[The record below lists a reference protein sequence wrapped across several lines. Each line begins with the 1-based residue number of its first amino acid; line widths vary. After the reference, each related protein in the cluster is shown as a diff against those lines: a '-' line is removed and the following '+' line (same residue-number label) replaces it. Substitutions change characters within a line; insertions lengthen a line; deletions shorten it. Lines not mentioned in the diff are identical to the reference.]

1 MSAWLKILLLLI
13 LGGILSTL
21 GDRLGTRVG
30 KARLSIFKLRPKS
43 TAVLI
48 TVFTGSIISAISFA
62 TMVAFDRDLRVGLF
76 QLEDIREKIIESEKE
91 LKKLEKNLYAFRSG
105 NVVISSGQTLV
116 TKTIKLNKTNDIKKA
131 IESLLQQANFY
142 AFNLVRTN
150 QSKYRR
156 ILLVRKDDIEKLEN
170 KLADN
175 RSWVVRIKSAGNILR
190 GENYVYAFPE
200 VTLNKIITMK
210 GEVIAIEKISLSKSD
225 SDSESISKKI
235 NLLMASTLAEVRRRG
250 SLSSELQI
258 NATQINNLGKY
269 LVSKKKGDYQIIAR
283 ALDNSQSADKV
294 SVSLELQSLE
304 KSILKKS

>member
-1 MSAWLKILLLLI
+1 MTVWLKILLILI

-21 GDRLGTRVG
+21 GDRLGSRVG

-62 TMVAFDRDLRVGLF
+62 TMIVFDRDLRVGLF
-76 QLEDIREKIIESEKE
+76 QLEDIREKIIDSEKE

-105 NVVISSGQTLV
+105 NVVITSGQTLV
-116 TKTIKLNKTNDIKKA
+116 TKTIKLNKNSDIKKI
-131 IESLLQQANFY
+131 IESLLQQANLY
-142 AFNLVRTN
+142 AFNLVKIN
-150 QSKYRR
+150 QSNYRR
-156 ILLVRKDDIEKLEN
+156 ILLVRKDDIEKLES
-170 KLADN
+170 KISDN

-200 VTLNKIITMK
+200 VTLNKIITIK
-210 GEVIAIEKISLSKSD
+210 GEIIALENISLSD

-258 NATQINNLGKY
+258 NANQINNLGKY
-269 LVSKKKGDYQIIAR
+269 LVSKKKGEFQIIAR
-283 ALDNSQSADKV
+283 AVDSHQSADKV
-294 SVSLELQSLE
+294 SVSLELKSLE
-304 KSILKKS
+304 EIIRGKN

>member
-1 MSAWLKILLLLI
+1 MTAWLKILLVLI

-62 TMVAFDRDLRVGLF
+62 TMVVFDRDLRVGLF
-76 QLEDIREKIIESEKE
+76 HLEDIREKIIESEKE

-116 TKTIKLNKTNDIKKA
+116 TKTIKLNKTNDIKKI
-131 IESLLQQANFY
+131 IESILQQANFY
-142 AFNLVRTN
+142 AFNLVKTN
-150 QSKYRR
+150 QSEYRR

-170 KLADN
+170 KIADN
-175 RSWVVRIKSAGNILR
+175 RSWVVRIKSAGNILK

-200 VTLNKIITMK
+200 VTLNKMITKK
-210 GEVIAIEKISLSKSD
+210 GEVIAIENVSLSK

-250 SLSSELQI
+250 SLSSELKI
-258 NATQINNLGKY
+258 NANQINNLGKY
-269 LVSKKKGDYQIIAR
+269 LVSIKKGEFQIIAR
-283 ALDNSQSADKV
+283 ALEDSQSAEKV
-294 SVSLELQSLE
+294 SVSLELKSLE
-304 KSILKKS
+304 KSISNKS

>member
-1 MSAWLKILLLLI
+1 MTAWLKILLVLI

-62 TMVAFDRDLRVGLF
+62 TMVVFDRDLRVGLF

-116 TKTIKLNKTNDIKKA
+116 TKTIKLNKTNDIKKI
-131 IESLLQQANFY
+131 IESILQQANFN
-142 AFNLVRTN
+142 AFNLVKTN

-170 KLADN
+170 KIADN

-200 VTLNKIITMK
+200 VTLNKIITRK
-210 GEVIAIEKISLSKSD
+210 GEVIALESISLSD
-225 SDSESISKKI
+225 SDAESISKKI

-250 SLSSELQI
+250 SLSSELKI
-258 NATQINNLGKY
+258 NANQINNLGKY
-269 LVSKKKGDYQIIAR
+269 LVSIKKGEFQIIAR
-283 ALDNSQSADKV
+283 ALEDSQSAEKV
-294 SVSLELQSLE
+294 SVSLELKSLE
-304 KSILKKS
+304 KSISNKS

>member
-1 MSAWLKILLLLI
+1 MTAWLKILLVLI

-62 TMVAFDRDLRVGLF
+62 TMVVFDRDLRVGLF

-116 TKTIKLNKTNDIKKA
+116 TMTIKSNKTNDIKKI
-131 IESLLQQANFY
+131 IESILQQANFY
-142 AFNLVRTN
+142 AFNLVKTN
-150 QSKYRR
+150 QSQYRR
-156 ILLVRKDDIEKLEN
+156 ILLVRKDDIEKLE
-170 KLADN
+170 KKIADN

-200 VTLNKIITMK
+200 VTLNKMITKK
-210 GEVIAIEKISLSKSD
+210 GEVIAIENVSLSK

-250 SLSSELQI
+250 SLSSELKI
-258 NATQINNLGKY
+258 NANQINNLGKY
-269 LVSKKKGDYQIIAR
+269 LVSIKKGEFQIIAR
-283 ALDNSQSADKV
+283 ALEDSQSAEKV
-294 SVSLELQSLE
+294 SVSLELKSLE
-304 KSILKKS
+304 KSISNKS

>member
-1 MSAWLKILLLLI
+1 MTAWLKILLVLI

-62 TMVAFDRDLRVGLF
+62 TMVVFDRDLRVGLF

-116 TKTIKLNKTNDIKKA
+116 TKTIKLNKTNDIKKI
-131 IESLLQQANFY
+131 IESILQQANFY
-142 AFNLVRTN
+142 AFNLVKTN
-150 QSKYRR
+150 QSEYRR

-170 KLADN
+170 KIADN

-200 VTLNKIITMK
+200 VTLNKMITKK
-210 GEVIAIEKISLSKSD
+210 GEVIAIENVSLSKSN
-225 SDSESISKKI
+225 SESISKKI

-250 SLSSELQI
+250 SLSSELKI
-258 NATQINNLGKY
+258 NANQINNLGKY
-269 LVSKKKGDYQIIAR
+269 LVSIKKGEFQIIAR
-283 ALDNSQSADKV
+283 ALEDSQSAEKV
-294 SVSLELQSLE
+294 SVSLELKSLE
-304 KSILKKS
+304 KSISNKS

>member
-1 MSAWLKILLLLI
+1 MTAWLKILLVLI

-62 TMVAFDRDLRVGLF
+62 TMVVFDRDLRVGLF

-116 TKTIKLNKTNDIKKA
+116 TKTIKLNKTNDIKKI
-131 IESLLQQANFY
+131 IESILQQANFY
-142 AFNLVRTN
+142 AFNLVKTN
-150 QSKYRR
+150 QSEYRR

-170 KLADN
+170 KIADN

-200 VTLNKIITMK
+200 VTLNKMITKK
-210 GEVIAIEKISLSKSD
+210 GEVIAIENVSLSK

-250 SLSSELQI
+250 SLSSELKI
-258 NATQINNLGKY
+258 NANQINNLGKY
-269 LVSKKKGDYQIIAR
+269 LVNIKKGEFQIIAR
-283 ALDNSQSADKV
+283 ALEDSQSAEKV
-294 SVSLELQSLE
+294 SVSLELKSLE
-304 KSILKKS
+304 KSISNKS

>member
-1 MSAWLKILLLLI
+1 MTAWLKILLVLI

-62 TMVAFDRDLRVGLF
+62 TMVVFDRDLRVGLF
-76 QLEDIREKIIESEKE
+76 HLEDIREKIIESEKE

-116 TKTIKLNKTNDIKKA
+116 TKTIKLNKTNDIKKI
-131 IESLLQQANFY
+131 IESILQQANFY
-142 AFNLVRTN
+142 AFNLVKTN
-150 QSKYRR
+150 QSEYRR

-170 KLADN
+170 KIADN

-190 GENYVYAFPE
+190 GEDYVYAFPE
-200 VTLNKIITMK
+200 VTLNKLITKK
-210 GEVIAIEKISLSKSD
+210 GEVIAIENVSLSKSD
-225 SDSESISKKI
+225 SETISKKI

-250 SLSSELQI
+250 SLSSELKI
-258 NATQINNLGKY
+258 NANQINNLGKY
-269 LVSKKKGDYQIIAR
+269 LVNIKKGDFQIIAR
-283 ALDNSQSADKV
+283 ALEDCQSAEKV
-294 SVSLELQSLE
+294 SVSLELKSLE
-304 KSILKKS
+304 KSISNKS

>member
-1 MSAWLKILLLLI
+1 MTVWLKILLILI

-21 GDRLGTRVG
+21 GDRLGSRVG

-62 TMVAFDRDLRVGLF
+62 TMILFDRDLRVGLF
-76 QLEDIREKIIESEKE
+76 QLEDIREKIIDSEKE

-105 NVVISSGQTLV
+105 NVVITSGQTLV
-116 TKTIKLNKTNDIKKA
+116 TKTIKLNKNSDIKKI
-131 IESLLQQANFY
+131 IESLLQQANLY
-142 AFNLVRTN
+142 AFNLVKIN
-150 QSKYRR
+150 QSNYRR
-156 ILLVRKDDIEKLEN
+156 ILLVRKDDIEKLES
-170 KLADN
+170 KISDN

-200 VTLNKIITMK
+200 ITLNKIITRK
-210 GEVIAIEKISLSKSD
+210 GEVIALENISLSN

-258 NATQINNLGKY
+258 NANQINNLGKY
-269 LVSKKKGDYQIIAR
+269 LVGKKKGEFQIIAR
-283 ALDNSQSADKV
+283 AVDTHQSADKV
-294 SVSLELQSLE
+294 SVSLELKSLE
-304 KSILKKS
+304 EIIRSKN

>member
-1 MSAWLKILLLLI
+1 VTAWLKILLVLI

-62 TMVAFDRDLRVGLF
+62 TMVVFDRDLRVGLF
-76 QLEDIREKIIESEKE
+76 QLGDIREKIIESEKE

-116 TKTIKLNKTNDIKKA
+116 TKTIKLNKTNDIKKI
-131 IESLLQQANFY
+131 IESILQQANFY
-142 AFNLVRTN
+142 AFNLVKTN
-150 QSKYRR
+150 QSEYRR

-170 KLADN
+170 KIADN

-200 VTLNKIITMK
+200 VTLNKIITKK
-210 GEVIAIEKISLSKSD
+210 GEVIAIENISLSK

-250 SLSSELQI
+250 SLSSELKI
-258 NATQINNLGKY
+258 NANQINNLGKF
-269 LVSKKKGDYQIIAR
+269 LVSKKKGDFQIIAR

-294 SVSLELQSLE
+294 SVSLELQYLE
-304 KSILKKS
+304 EVIRKKS

>member
-1 MSAWLKILLLLI
+1 MTAWLKILLVLI

-21 GDRLGTRVG
+21 GDRLGTRIG

-62 TMVAFDRDLRVGLF
+62 TMVVFDRDLRVGLF

-116 TKTIKLNKTNDIKKA
+116 TKTIKLNKTNDIKKI
-131 IESLLQQANFY
+131 IESILQQANFY
-142 AFNLVRTN
+142 AFNLVKTN
-150 QSKYRR
+150 QSEYRR

-170 KLADN
+170 KIADN
-175 RSWVVRIKSAGNILR
+175 RSWVVRIKSAGNILK

-200 VTLNKIITMK
+200 VTLNKMITKK
-210 GEVIAIEKISLSKSD
+210 GEVIAIENVSLSK

-250 SLSSELQI
+250 SLSSELKI
-258 NATQINNLGKY
+258 NANQINNLGKY
-269 LVSKKKGDYQIIAR
+269 LVSVKKGEFQIIAR
-283 ALDNSQSADKV
+283 ALKDSQSAEKV
-294 SVSLELQSLE
+294 SVSLELKSLE
-304 KSILKKS
+304 KSISNKS

>member
-1 MSAWLKILLLLI
+1 MTAWLKILLLLI

-62 TMVAFDRDLRVGLF
+62 TMVVFDRDLRVGLF

-116 TKTIKLNKTNDIKKA
+116 TKTIKLNKNNDIKKI
-131 IESLLQQANFY
+131 IEGILQQANFY
-142 AFNLVRTN
+142 AFNLVKTN

-170 KLADN
+170 KIADN

-200 VTLNKIITMK
+200 VTLNKIITKK
-210 GEVIAIEKISLSKSD
+210 GEVIAMENISLSKSD
-225 SDSESISKKI
+225 AESISKKI

-250 SLSSELQI
+250 SLSSELKI
-258 NATQINNLGKY
+258 NANQINNLGKY
-269 LVSKKKGDYQIIAR
+269 LVGKKNGDFQIIAR

-294 SVSLELQSLE
+294 SISLELKSLE
-304 KSILKKS
+304 KSIISKI

>member
-1 MSAWLKILLLLI
+1 MTAWLKILLLLI

-21 GDRLGTRVG
+21 GDRLGTKVG

-62 TMVAFDRDLRVGLF
+62 TMVVFDRDLRVGLF

-116 TKTIKLNKTNDIKKA
+116 TKTIKLNKTNDIKKI
-131 IESLLQQANFY
+131 IESILQQANFY
-142 AFNLVRTN
+142 AFNLVKTN
-150 QSKYRR
+150 QSEYRR

-170 KLADN
+170 KIADN

-200 VTLNKIITMK
+200 VTLNKMITKK
-210 GEVIAIEKISLSKSD
+210 GEVIAIENVSLSK

-250 SLSSELQI
+250 SLSSELKI
-258 NATQINNLGKY
+258 NANQINNLGKY
-269 LVSKKKGDYQIIAR
+269 LVSIKKGEFQIIAR
-283 ALDNSQSADKV
+283 ALEDSQSAEKV
-294 SVSLELQSLE
+294 SVSLELKSLE
-304 KSILKKS
+304 KSISNKS

>member
-1 MSAWLKILLLLI
+1 MTVWLKILLILI

-21 GDRLGTRVG
+21 GDRLGSKVG

-62 TMVAFDRDLRVGLF
+62 TMIVFDRDLRVGLF
-76 QLEDIREKIIESEKE
+76 QLEDIREKIIDSEKE

-116 TKTIKLNKTNDIKKA
+116 TKTVKINKNSDIKKV
-131 IESLLQQANFY
+131 IESILQKANLY
-142 AFNLVRTN
+142 AFNLVKTN
-150 QSKYRR
+150 QSTYRR

-170 KLADN
+170 KIADN

-200 VTLNKIITMK
+200 VTLNKIITRK
-210 GEVIAIEKISLSKSD
+210 GEVIALESISLSD
-225 SDSESISKKI
+225 SDAESISTKI

-258 NATQINNLGKY
+258 NANQINNLGKY
-269 LVSKKKGDYQIIAR
+269 LVNQKKGDFQIITR
-283 ALDNSQSADKV
+283 AVDNNQSADKV
-294 SVSLELQSLE
+294 SVSLELKSLE
-304 KSILKKS
+304 EIIKRKS

>member
-1 MSAWLKILLLLI
+1 MTAWLKILLVLI

-62 TMVAFDRDLRVGLF
+62 TMVVFDRDLRVGLF

-116 TKTIKLNKTNDIKKA
+116 TKTIKLNKTNDIKKI
-131 IESLLQQANFY
+131 IESILQQANFY
-142 AFNLVRTN
+142 AFNLVKTN
-150 QSKYRR
+150 QSEYRR

-170 KLADN
+170 KIADN

-200 VTLNKIITMK
+200 VTLNKMITKK
-210 GEVIAIEKISLSKSD
+210 GEVIAIENVSISK

-250 SLSSELQI
+250 SLSSELKI
-258 NATQINNLGKY
+258 NANQINNLGKY
-269 LVSKKKGDYQIIAR
+269 LVSIKKGEFQIIAR
-283 ALDNSQSADKV
+283 ALEDSQSAEKV
-294 SVSLELQSLE
+294 SVSLELKSLE
-304 KSILKKS
+304 KSISNKS

>member
-1 MSAWLKILLLLI
+1 MTALLKILLILI

-62 TMVAFDRDLRVGLF
+62 TMVVFDRDLRVGLF

-116 TKTIKLNKTNDIKKA
+116 TKTIKLNKTNDIKKI
-131 IESLLQQANFY
+131 IESILQQANFY
-142 AFNLVRTN
+142 AFNLVKTN
-150 QSKYRR
+150 QSEYRR

-170 KLADN
+170 KIADN

-200 VTLNKIITMK
+200 VTLNKMITKK
-210 GEVIAIEKISLSKSD
+210 GEVIAIENVSLSK

-250 SLSSELQI
+250 SLSSELKI
-258 NATQINNLGKY
+258 NANQINNLGKY
-269 LVSKKKGDYQIIAR
+269 LVSVKKGEFQIIAR
-283 ALDNSQSADKV
+283 ALEDSQSAEKV
-294 SVSLELQSLE
+294 SVSLELKSLE
-304 KSILKKS
+304 KSISNKS

>member
-1 MSAWLKILLLLI
+1 MTVWLKILLLLI

-116 TKTIKLNKTNDIKKA
+116 TKTIKLDNTNDIKKF
-131 IESLLQQANFY
+131 IESILQQANFY
-142 AFNLVRTN
+142 AFNLVQTN

-156 ILLVRKDDIEKLEN
+156 ILLVRKDDIQKLEN
-170 KLADN
+170 KIADN

-200 VTLNKIITMK
+200 VTLNKLITKK
-210 GEVIAIEKISLSKSD
+210 GEVIAIEKISLSN

-250 SLSSELQI
+250 SLSSELKI
-258 NATQINNLGKY
+258 NANQINNLGKS
-269 LVSKKKGDYQIIAR
+269 LVSKKKGDFQIIAR
-283 ALDNSQSADKV
+283 ALDDSQSAEKV
-294 SVSLELQSLE
+294 SISLELQSL
-304 KSILKKS
+304 KNPY

>member
-1 MSAWLKILLLLI
+1 MTAWLKILLLLV

-48 TVFTGSIISAISFA
+48 TIFTGSIISAISFA

-91 LKKLEKNLYAFRSG
+91 LKKLKKNVYAFRSG

-116 TKTIKLNKTNDIKKA
+116 TKTIKSNKTNDIKKT

-142 AFNLVRTN
+142 AFNLVKTN
-150 QSKYRR
+150 QSNYRR
-156 ILLVRKDDIEKLEN
+156 ILLVRKNDIQKLEN
-170 KLADN
+170 TISDN

-200 VTLNKIITMK
+200 VTLNKMITKK
-210 GEVIAIEKISLSKSD
+210 GEVIAMETISLSQ

-250 SLSSELQI
+250 SLSSELKI
-258 NATQINNLGKY
+258 NANQINNLGKS
-269 LVSKKKGDYQIIAR
+269 LVSKKKGDFQIIAR
-283 ALDNSQSADKV
+283 SLDNSQSADKV
-294 SVSLELQSLE
+294 SVSLELRSLE
-304 KSILKKS
+304 KSILKK

>member
-1 MSAWLKILLLLI
+1 MTAWLKILLVLI

-62 TMVAFDRDLRVGLF
+62 TMVVFDRDLRVGLF
-76 QLEDIREKIIESEKE
+76 HLEDIREKIIESEKE
-91 LKKLEKNLYAFRSG
+91 LKKLEKNLYAIRRG

-116 TKTIKLNKTNDIKKA
+116 TKTIKLNKTNDIKKI
-131 IESLLQQANFY
+131 IESILQQANFY
-142 AFNLVRTN
+142 AFNLVKTN
-150 QSKYRR
+150 QSEYRR

-170 KLADN
+170 KIADN

-200 VTLNKIITMK
+200 VTLNKMITKK
-210 GEVIAIEKISLSKSD
+210 GEVIAVENVSLSK

-250 SLSSELQI
+250 SLSSELKI
-258 NATQINNLGKY
+258 NANQINNLGKY
-269 LVSKKKGDYQIIAR
+269 LVSIKKGEFQIIAR
-283 ALDNSQSADKV
+283 ALEDSQSAEKV
-294 SVSLELQSLE
+294 SVSLELKSLE
-304 KSILKKS
+304 KSISNKS

>member
-1 MSAWLKILLLLI
+1 VTVWLKILLILI

-21 GDRLGTRVG
+21 GDRLGSKVG

-62 TMVAFDRDLRVGLF
+62 TMIVFDRDLRVGLF
-76 QLEDIREKIIESEKE
+76 QLEDIREKIIDSEKE

-116 TKTIKLNKTNDIKKA
+116 TKTVKLNKNSDIKKV
-131 IESLLQQANFY
+131 IESILQKANLY
-142 AFNLVRTN
+142 AFNLVKTN
-150 QSKYRR
+150 QSTYRR

-170 KLADN
+170 KIADN

-200 VTLNKIITMK
+200 VTLNKIITRK
-210 GEVIAIEKISLSKSD
+210 GEVIAIESISLSD
-225 SDSESISKKI
+225 SDAESISKKI

-258 NATQINNLGKY
+258 NANQINNLGKY
-269 LVSKKKGDYQIIAR
+269 LVNQKKGDFQIIAR
-283 ALDNSQSADKV
+283 AVDNNQSADKV
-294 SVSLELQSLE
+294 SVSLELKSLE
-304 KSILKKS
+304 EIIKRKS

>member
-1 MSAWLKILLLLI
+1 MTVWLKILLILI

-21 GDRLGTRVG
+21 GDRLGSKVG

-62 TMVAFDRDLRVGLF
+62 TMIVFDRDLRIGLF
-76 QLEDIREKIIESEKE
+76 QLEDIREKIIDSEKE

-116 TKTIKLNKTNDIKKA
+116 TKTVKLNKNSDIKKV
-131 IESLLQQANFY
+131 IESILRKANLY
-142 AFNLVRTN
+142 AFNLVKTN
-150 QSKYRR
+150 QSTYRR

-170 KLADN
+170 KIADN

-200 VTLNKIITMK
+200 VTLNKIITRK
-210 GEVIAIEKISLSKSD
+210 GEVLALESISLSD
-225 SDSESISKKI
+225 SDAESISKKI

-258 NATQINNLGKY
+258 NANQINNLGKY
-269 LVSKKKGDYQIIAR
+269 LVNQKKGDFQIIAV
-283 ALDNSQSADKV
+283 AVDNNQSADKV
-294 SVSLELQSLE
+294 SVSLELKSLE
-304 KSILKKS
+304 EIIKRKS

>member
-1 MSAWLKILLLLI
+1 MTVWLKILLILI

-21 GDRLGTRVG
+21 GDRLGSRVG

-62 TMVAFDRDLRVGLF
+62 TMIVFDRDLRVGLF
-76 QLEDIREKIIESEKE
+76 QLEDIREKIIDSEKE

-116 TKTIKLNKTNDIKKA
+116 TKTIKLSKNSDIKKI
-131 IESLLQQANFY
+131 IESLLQQANLY
-142 AFNLVRTN
+142 AFKLVKTN
-150 QSKYRR
+150 QSNYRR

-170 KLADN
+170 KISDN

-200 VTLNKIITMK
+200 VTLNKTITRK
-210 GEVIAIEKISLSKSD
+210 GEVIASENISLSD
-225 SDSESISKKI
+225 SDAESISKKI

-258 NATQINNLGKY
+258 NANQINNLGKN
-269 LVSKKKGDYQIIAR
+269 LASKKKGDFQIIAR
-283 ALDNSQSADKV
+283 ALDYSQSADKV

-304 KSILKKS
+304 EIIRKKG

>member
-1 MSAWLKILLLLI
+1 VTAWLKILLVLI

-62 TMVAFDRDLRVGLF
+62 TMVVFDRDLRVGLF

-116 TKTIKLNKTNDIKKA
+116 TKTIKLNKTNDIKKI
-131 IESLLQQANFY
+131 IESILQQANFY
-142 AFNLVRTN
+142 AFNLVKTN
-150 QSKYRR
+150 QSEYRR

-170 KLADN
+170 KIADN

-200 VTLNKIITMK
+200 VTLNKMITKK
-210 GEVIAIEKISLSKSD
+210 GEVIAIENVSLSK

-250 SLSSELQI
+250 SLSSELKI
-258 NATQINNLGKY
+258 NANQINNLGKY
-269 LVSKKKGDYQIIAR
+269 LVNIKKGDFQIIAR
-283 ALDNSQSADKV
+283 ALEDSQSAEKV
-294 SVSLELQSLE
+294 SVSLELKSLE
-304 KSILKKS
+304 KSISNKI

>member
-1 MSAWLKILLLLI
+1 MTVWLKILLILI

-21 GDRLGTRVG
+21 GDRLGSKVG

-62 TMVAFDRDLRVGLF
+62 TMIVFDRDLRVGLF
-76 QLEDIREKIIESEKE
+76 QLEDIREKIIDSEKE

-116 TKTIKLNKTNDIKKA
+116 TKTVKLNRNSDIKKT
-131 IESLLQQANFY
+131 IESILQKANLY
-142 AFNLVRTN
+142 AFNLVKTN
-150 QSKYRR
+150 QSNYRR

-170 KLADN
+170 KIADN

-200 VTLNKIITMK
+200 VTLNKMITKK
-210 GEVIAIEKISLSKSD
+210 GEVIAIENVSLSK

-250 SLSSELQI
+250 SLSSELKI
-258 NATQINNLGKY
+258 NANQINNLGKY
-269 LVSKKKGDYQIIAR
+269 LISIEKGEFQIIAR
-283 ALDNSQSADKV
+283 ALKDSQSAEKV
-294 SVSLELQSLE
+294 SVSLELKSLE
-304 KSILKKS
+304 KSISNKS

>member
-1 MSAWLKILLLLI
+1 MDAWLKILLLLI

-21 GDRLGTRVG
+21 GDRLGSRVG

-105 NVVISSGQTLV
+105 NVVISSGQTLA
-116 TKTIKLNKTNDIKKA
+116 TKTIKLNKTNDIKRN

-142 AFNLVRTN
+142 AFNLVKTN

-170 KLADN
+170 TLGDN
-175 RSWVVRIKSAGNILR
+175 RSWVVSIKSAGNILR

-200 VTLNKIITMK
+200 VTLNKIITKK
-210 GEVIAIEKISLSKSD
+210 GEIIAFEKISLLD
-225 SDSESISKKI
+225 SDSETISKKI
-235 NLLMASTLAEVRRRG
+235 NLLMASSLAEVRRRG
-250 SLSSELQI
+250 SLSSELKI
-258 NATQINNLGKY
+258 NANQINNLGKY
-269 LVSKKKGDYQIIAR
+269 LVSKKNGDFQIIAR
-283 ALDNSQSADKV
+283 ALDNSYSADKV
-294 SVSLELQSLE
+294 SVSLEIVSLE
-304 KSILKKS
+304 KPVLKKG

>member
-1 MSAWLKILLLLI
+1 MTVWLKILLILI

-21 GDRLGTRVG
+21 GDRLGSRVG

-62 TMVAFDRDLRVGLF
+62 TMIVFDRDLRVGLF
-76 QLEDIREKIIESEKE
+76 QLEDIREKIIDSEKE

-105 NVVISSGQTLV
+105 NVVITSGQTLV
-116 TKTIKLNKTNDIKKA
+116 TKTIKLNKNSDIKKI
-131 IESLLQQANFY
+131 IESLLQQANLY
-142 AFNLVRTN
+142 AFNLVKTN

-156 ILLVRKDDIEKLEN
+156 ILLVRKDDIEKLES
-170 KLADN
+170 KISDN

-200 VTLNKIITMK
+200 VTLNKIITKK
-210 GEVIAIEKISLSKSD
+210 GEVIATENISLSKLD
-225 SDSESISKKI
+225 DESISKKI
-235 NLLMASTLAEVRRRG
+235 NLLMASTLAEVRSRG
-250 SLSSELQI
+250 SLSSELKI
-258 NATQINNLGKY
+258 NANQINNLGKY
-269 LVSKKKGDYQIIAR
+269 LTYKKKGNFQIIAR
-283 ALDNSQSADKV
+283 SINNSQSADKV

-304 KSILKKS
+304 KSLLDNI

>member
-1 MSAWLKILLLLI
+1 MTAWLKILLVLI

-62 TMVAFDRDLRVGLF
+62 TMVVFDRDLRVGLF

-91 LKKLEKNLYAFRSG
+91 LKKLEKNLYALRSG

-116 TKTIKLNKTNDIKKA
+116 TKTIKLNKTNDIKKI
-131 IESLLQQANFY
+131 IESILQQANFY
-142 AFNLVRTN
+142 AFNLVKTN
-150 QSKYRR
+150 QSEYRR

-170 KLADN
+170 KIADN
-175 RSWVVRIKSAGNILR
+175 RSWVVRIKSAGNILK

-200 VTLNKIITMK
+200 VTLNKMITKK
-210 GEVIAIEKISLSKSD
+210 GEVIAIENVSLSK

-250 SLSSELQI
+250 SLSSELKINANQI
-258 NATQINNLGKY
+258 NKLGKY
-269 LVSKKKGDYQIIAR
+269 LVNIKKGDFQIISR
-283 ALDNSQSADKV
+283 ALEDSQSAEKV
-294 SVSLELQSLE
+294 SVSLELKSLE
-304 KSILKKS
+304 KSISNKS

>member
-1 MSAWLKILLLLI
+1 MTAWLKILLVLI

-62 TMVAFDRDLRVGLF
+62 TMVVFDRDLRVGLF

-105 NVVISSGQTLV
+105 NVVITSGQTLV
-116 TKTIKLNKTNDIKKA
+116 TKTIKLNKTNDIKKI
-131 IESLLQQANFY
+131 IESILQQANFY
-142 AFNLVRTN
+142 AFNLVKTN
-150 QSKYRR
+150 QSEYRR

-170 KLADN
+170 KIADN

-200 VTLNKIITMK
+200 VTLNKMITKK
-210 GEVIAIEKISLSKSD
+210 GEVIAIENLSLSK

-250 SLSSELQI
+250 SLSSELKI
-258 NATQINNLGKY
+258 NANQINNLGKY
-269 LVSKKKGDYQIIAR
+269 LVSIKKGEFQIIAR
-283 ALDNSQSADKV
+283 ALEDSQSAEKV
-294 SVSLELQSLE
+294 SVSLELKSLE
-304 KSILKKS
+304 KSISNKS

>member
-1 MSAWLKILLLLI
+1 MTAWLKILLLLI

-21 GDRLGTRVG
+21 GDRLGTKVG

-62 TMVAFDRDLRVGLF
+62 TMVIFDRDLRVGLF
-76 QLEDIREKIIESEKE
+76 QLEGIREKIIESEKE
-91 LKKLEKNLYAFRSG
+91 LKKLEKNLYALRSG

-116 TKTIKLNKTNDIKKA
+116 TKTIKLNKTSDIKKI
-131 IESLLQQANFY
+131 IESILQQANFY
-142 AFNLVRTN
+142 AFNLVKPN
-150 QSKYRR
+150 QSEYRR

-170 KLADN
+170 KIADN

-200 VTLNKIITMK
+200 VTLNKMITKK
-210 GEVIAIEKISLSKSD
+210 GEVIAIENISLSK

-235 NLLMASTLAEVRRRG
+235 NLLMASTLAEVRQRG
-250 SLSSELQI
+250 SLSSELKI
-258 NATQINNLGKY
+258 NANQINNLGKY
-269 LVSKKKGDYQIIAR
+269 LVSKKKGDFQIIAR
-283 ALDNSQSADKV
+283 ALDDSQSAEKV
-294 SVSLELQSLE
+294 SISLELQSLE
-304 KSILKKS
+304 KSILNKS

>member
-1 MSAWLKILLLLI
+1 MTVWLKILLLLI

-62 TMVAFDRDLRVGLF
+62 TMVVFDRDLRVGLF

-91 LKKLEKNLYAFRSG
+91 LKKLEKNLYALRSG

-116 TKTIKLNKTNDIKKA
+116 TKTIKVNKNNDIKKI
-131 IESLLQQANFY
+131 IEGILQQANFY
-142 AFNLVRTN
+142 AFNLVKTT

-156 ILLVRKDDIEKLEN
+156 ILLVRRDDIEKLEN
-170 KLADN
+170 IIADN

-190 GENYVYAFPE
+190 GENFVYAFPE
-200 VTLNKIITMK
+200 VTLNKIITRK
-210 GEVIAIEKISLSKSD
+210 GEVIAIENISLSNSD
-225 SDSESISKKI
+225 AESISKKI

-250 SLSSELQI
+250 SLSSELKI
-258 NATQINNLGKY
+258 NANQINNLGKY
-269 LVSKKKGDYQIIAR
+269 LVSKKKGDFQIIAR
-283 ALDNSQSADKV
+283 ALDNNQSADKV

-304 KSILKKS
+304 KTIRKKS

>member
-1 MSAWLKILLLLI
+1 MTAWLKILLVLI

-62 TMVAFDRDLRVGLF
+62 TMVVFDRDLRVGLF

-116 TKTIKLNKTNDIKKA
+116 TKTIKLNKTNDIKKI
-131 IESLLQQANFY
+131 IESILQQANFY
-142 AFNLVRTN
+142 AFNLVKTN
-150 QSKYRR
+150 QSEYRR

-170 KLADN
+170 KIADN

-200 VTLNKIITMK
+200 VTLNKMITKK
-210 GEVIAIEKISLSKSD
+210 GEVIAIENVSLSK

-250 SLSSELQI
+250 SLSSELKI
-258 NATQINNLGKY
+258 NPNQINNLGKY
-269 LVSKKKGDYQIIAR
+269 LVSIKKGEFQIIAR
-283 ALDNSQSADKV
+283 ALEDSQSAEKV
-294 SVSLELQSLE
+294 SVSLELKSLE
-304 KSILKKS
+304 KSISNKS

>member
-1 MSAWLKILLLLI
+1 MTAWLKILLVLI

-62 TMVAFDRDLRVGLF
+62 TMVVFDRDLRVGLF

-116 TKTIKLNKTNDIKKA
+116 TKTIKLNKTNDIKKI
-131 IESLLQQANFY
+131 IESILQQANFY
-142 AFNLVRTN
+142 AFNLVKTN
-150 QSKYRR
+150 QSEYRR

-170 KLADN
+170 KIADN

-200 VTLNKIITMK
+200 VTLNKMITKK
-210 GEVIAIEKISLSKSD
+210 GEVIAIENVSLSKSD
-225 SDSESISKKI
+225 SETISKKI

-250 SLSSELQI
+250 SLSSELKI
-258 NATQINNLGKY
+258 NANQINNLGKY
-269 LVSKKKGDYQIIAR
+269 LVSIKKGEFQIIAR
-283 ALDNSQSADKV
+283 ALEDSQSAEKV
-294 SVSLELQSLE
+294 SVSLELKSLE
-304 KSILKKS
+304 KSISNKS

>member
-1 MSAWLKILLLLI
+1 MTAWLKILLVLI

-62 TMVAFDRDLRVGLF
+62 TMVVFDRDLRVGLF

-91 LKKLEKNLYAFRSG
+91 LKKLEKNLYALRSG

-116 TKTIKLNKTNDIKKA
+116 TKTIKLNKTNDIKKI
-131 IESLLQQANFY
+131 IESILQQANFY
-142 AFNLVRTN
+142 AFNLVKTN
-150 QSKYRR
+150 KSEYRR
-156 ILLVRKDDIEKLEN
+156 IILVRKDDIEKLEN
-170 KLADN
+170 KIADN

-200 VTLNKIITMK
+200 VTLNKMITKK
-210 GEVIAIEKISLSKSD
+210 GEVIAKENISLSK

-250 SLSSELQI
+250 SLSSELKI
-258 NATQINNLGKY
+258 NANQINNLGKY
-269 LVSKKKGDYQIIAR
+269 LVSKKKGDFQIFSR
-283 ALDNSQSADKV
+283 ALDDSQSAEKV
-294 SVSLELQSLE
+294 SVSLELKSLE
-304 KSILKKS
+304 KSISNKI

>member
-1 MSAWLKILLLLI
+1 MTAWLKILLVLI

-62 TMVAFDRDLRVGLF
+62 TMVVFDRDLRVGLF

-116 TKTIKLNKTNDIKKA
+116 TKTIKLNKTNDIKKI
-131 IESLLQQANFY
+131 IESILQQANFY
-142 AFNLVRTN
+142 AFNLVKTN
-150 QSKYRR
+150 QSEYRR

-170 KLADN
+170 KIADN

-200 VTLNKIITMK
+200 VTLNKMITKK
-210 GEVIAIEKISLSKSD
+210 GEVIAIENVSLSK

-250 SLSSELQI
+250 SLSSELKI
-258 NATQINNLGKY
+258 NANQINNLGKY
-269 LVSKKKGDYQIIAR
+269 LVSIKKGEFQIIAR
-283 ALDNSQSADKV
+283 ALEDSQSAEKV

-304 KSILKKS
+304 KSISNKS

>member
-1 MSAWLKILLLLI
+1 MTAWLKILLVLI

-62 TMVAFDRDLRVGLF
+62 TMVVFDRDLRVGLF

-116 TKTIKLNKTNDIKKA
+116 TKTIKLNKTNDIKKI
-131 IESLLQQANFY
+131 IESILQQANFY
-142 AFNLVRTN
+142 AFNLVKPN
-150 QSKYRR
+150 QSEYRR

-170 KLADN
+170 KIADN

-200 VTLNKIITMK
+200 VTLNKMITKK
-210 GEVIAIEKISLSKSD
+210 GEVIAIENVSLSK

-250 SLSSELQI
+250 SLSSELKI
-258 NATQINNLGKY
+258 NANQINNLGKY
-269 LVSKKKGDYQIIAR
+269 LVSIKKGEFQIIAR
-283 ALDNSQSADKV
+283 ALEDSQSADKV
-294 SVSLELQSLE
+294 SVSLELKSLE
-304 KSILKKS
+304 KSISNKS